1 MLGYVHFDRSGVGN
15 NRTEI
20 LVSRERIGD
29 LVRNKYVRITN
40 PDDSTGKARQFLG
53 RIVEGPFYNPEEVG
67 RDSALAQTSILKGA
81 SFPSVP
87 NYYAVGGIEILG
99 ELRDGVVF
107 GTATRPAPQA
117 KVEELSSDEIKKLL
131 AIGGDALVGTLDGYP
146 DVLVS
151 LKTQEKKVLPRNIGI
166 FGTVG
171 SGKTNTAQVI
181 IEEASKSGYAVVII
195 DVEGEYVR
203 LDDPSQEKALF
214 ELLKGYGY
222 KPAGLENFQVFY
234 PVAGESARDDA
245 IPFTIRTSDL
255 DPLIISELI
264 EAEEAQERRLLDVVE
279 SLRKR
284 RGKEEDKDKKSDSL
298 RATLAKST
306 GGDIG
311 YTLTDII
318 RECAVR
324 AEEGKGA
331 DRASYYTLMGKL
343 GGLNRTKA
351 FDVKDIEVIDATGLL
366 EEGRVTVID
375 VSGCAE
381 RLKNVVIY
389 DLLRKV
395 FQEKLSGNATKTLV
409 VIEEAHSF
417 ISRDKSQKM
426 SETIE
431 MLREIAR
438 RGRKRWLGLCFIS
451 QQPSH
456 LPNEIFELC
465 NTRIVHTIKSQA
477 NLGALKL
484 TAGDVSEEMWNN
496 VPSLG
501 VGQAVISS
509 PQLRDPI
516 VVNVRP
522 CKTKRE
528 FVD

>member
-1 MLGYVHFDRSGVGN
+1 MLGYVHFDRSGVTN

-20 LVSRERIGD
+20 LVSKEKIGE

-40 PDDSTGKARQFLG
+40 PADSSGHAREFLG

-67 RDSALAQTSILKGA
+67 RDSALAQTSILKGE
-81 SFPSVP
+81 SFPAVP

-99 ELRDGVVF
+99 ELRDWAVY

-117 KVEELSSDEIKKLL
+117 KVEDLTSDDIRKLL
-131 AIGGDALVGTLDGYP
+131 KIGGDALLGTLDGYP
-146 DVLVS
+146 DVQVS
-151 LKTQEKKVLPRNIGI
+151 LQTQEKKVIPRNLGV

-181 IEEASKSGYAVVII
+181 IEEASKSGYAVII
-195 DVEGEYVR
+195 LDVEGEYIR
-203 LDDPSQEKALF
+203 LDDPSEETSLHEILKTFDYTPVGLGNF
-214 ELLKGYGY
+214 ELY
-222 KPAGLENFQVFY
+222 Y
-234 PVAGESARDDA
+234 PTSGECAREDA
-245 IPFTIRTSDL
+245 IPFTINTQDL

-284 RGKEEDKDKKSDSL
+284 KKEEKGAKEEDSL
-298 RATLAKST
+298 RGTLSRGSRNNIT
-306 GGDIG
+306 
-311 YTLTDII
+311 YTLNDII
-318 RECAVR
+318 KECAVR
-324 AEEGKGA
+324 ADEGKGA
-331 DRASYYTLMGKL
+331 DKASYYALMGKL

-351 FDVKDIEVIDATGLL
+351 FDVKDTETINAKGLL
-366 EEGRVTVID
+366 QDGHVTVFD

-381 RLKNVVIY
+381 RLKNIVIY
-389 DLLRKV
+389 DLLSKV
-395 FQEKLSGNATKTLV
+395 FTEKLGGNTVKALI

-417 ISRDKSQKM
+417 ISRDKSSKM

-465 NTRIVHTIKSQA
+465 NTRIVHTIKSHA
-477 NLGALKL
+477 NLNALKL

-501 VGQAVISS
+501 TGQAVISS

-522 CKTKRE
+522 CRTKRE

>member
-1 MLGYVHFDRSGVGN
+1 
-15 NRTEI
+15 
-20 LVSRERIGD
+20 
-29 LVRNKYVRITN
+29 
-40 PDDSTGKARQFLG
+40 
-53 RIVEGPFYNPEEVG
+53 VEGPFYNPEEVN

-81 SFPSVP
+81 SFPSIH

-117 KVEELSSDEIKKLL
+117 RVEELSSEEIKKLL
-131 AIGGDALVGTLDGYP
+131 AIGGDALIGTLDGYP
-146 DVLVS
+146 DIRVS
-151 LKTQEKKVLPRNIGI
+151 LRTQDKKVLPRNLGI

-181 IEEASKSGYAVVII
+181 IEEASKSGYAIVIV

-203 LDDPSQEKALF
+203 LDEPSQEKSLL

-222 KPAGLENFQVFY
+222 EPGGLKNFQVFY
-234 PVAGESARDDA
+234 PVAGESGRGDA
-245 IPFTIRTSDL
+245 IPFTIKTSDL
-255 DPLIISELI
+255 DPSIISELI
-264 EAEEAQERRLLDVVE
+264 EAEEAQERRLMDVVE

-284 RGKEEDKDKKSDSL
+284 RGEEKNKKEDSL

-306 GGDIG
+306 AGINSF
-311 YTLTDII
+311 TLTDII

-343 GGLNRTKA
+343 GALNRTRA
-351 FDVKDIEVIDATGLL
+351 FDVKDVEVIDAKGLL
-366 EEGRVTVID
+366 EESHVTVID
-375 VSGCAE
+375 VSGCTE
-381 RLKNVVIY
+381 RLKNIVIY

-395 FQEKLSGNATKTLV
+395 FQEKLSGNATKALV
-409 VIEEAHSF
+409 VVEEAHSF

-431 MLREIAR
+431 MIREIAR

-516 VVNVRP
+516 VVNIRP

>member
-15 NRTEI
+15 NRVEI
-20 LVSRERIGD
+20 LVARDKIGD
-29 LVRNKYVRITN
+29 LVRNKYVKITN
-40 PDDSTGKARQFLG
+40 PDGSEDKARHFLG
-53 RIVEGPFYNPEEVG
+53 RIVEGPFFNPEEVG

-81 SFPSVP
+81 SFPSIP

-99 ELRDGVVF
+99 ELREGVVF

-117 KVEELSSDEIKKLL
+117 RVEELSGEEIKKLL
-131 AIGGDALVGTLDGYP
+131 AIGGDALIGTLDGYP
-146 DVLVS
+146 DIRVS
-151 LKTQEKKVLPRNIGI
+151 LQTQDKKVLPRNLGI

-181 IEEASKSGYAVVII
+181 IEEASKSGYAII
-195 DVEGEYVR
+195 IVDVEGEYVR
-203 LDDPSQEKALF
+203 LDEPSQEKALSN
-214 ELLKGYGY
+214 LLKGYGY
-222 KPAGLENFQVFY
+222 EPDGLANFQVFY
-234 PVAGESARDDA
+234 PIAGESTRDDA
-245 IPFTIRTSDL
+245 IPFTIKTSDL

-279 SLRKR
+279 GLRKR
-284 RGKEEDKDKKSDSL
+284 RSEEKGKKEDSL
-298 RATLAKST
+298 RSTLAKST
-306 GGDIG
+306 AGANAF
-311 YTLTDII
+311 TLTDII

-331 DRASYYTLMGKL
+331 DRSSYYTLMGKL
-343 GGLNRTKA
+343 GTLNRTKA
-351 FDVKDIEVIDATGLL
+351 FDVKDVEVIDAKGLL
-366 EEGRVTVID
+366 EESHVTVID

-381 RLKNVVIY
+381 RLKNIVIY

-395 FQEKLSGNATKTLV
+395 FQEKLSGNTTKVLV
-409 VIEEAHSF
+409 VVEEAHSF
-417 ISRDKSQKM
+417 ISREKGQKM

-431 MLREIAR
+431 MIREIAR

-501 VGQAVISS
+501 VGQAVISC

>member
-1 MLGYVHFDRSGVGN
+1 MLGYVHFDRSGVTN

-20 LVSRERIGD
+20 LVSREKID
-29 LVRNKYVRITN
+29 ELVRNKYVIITN
-40 PDDSTGKARQFLG
+40 PVDSSGRTREFLG

-67 RDSALAQTSILKGA
+67 RDSALAQTSILKGE
-81 SFPSVP
+81 SFPAVP

-99 ELRDGVVF
+99 ELRDWVVY
-107 GTATRPAPQA
+107 GTATRPVPQA
-117 KVEELSSDEIKKLL
+117 KVEELTSDDIRKLL
-131 AIGGDALVGTLDGYP
+131 RIGGDALMGTLDGYP
-146 DVLVS
+146 DVQVS
-151 LKTQEKKVLPRNIGI
+151 LQTQEKKVIPRNLGI

-181 IEEASKSGYAVVII
+181 IEEASRAGYAVII
-195 DVEGEYVR
+195 LDVEGEYIC
-203 LDDPSQEKALF
+203 LDNPSEETSLH
-214 ELLKGYGY
+214 ELLKTFKYE
-222 KPAGLENFQVFY
+222 PTGLGNFEVFF
-234 PVAGESARDDA
+234 PTSGECARDDA
-245 IPFTIRTSDL
+245 IPFTIKIQDL

-284 RGKEEDKDKKSDSL
+284 KKEEKGEKEGTL
-298 RATLAKST
+298 RRTLSRGNRNNIT
-306 GGDIG
+306 
-311 YTLTDII
+311 YTLNDII

-324 AEEGKGA
+324 ADEGRGA
-331 DRASYYTLMGKL
+331 DKASYYALMGKL
-343 GGLNRTKA
+343 GKLNRTRA
-351 FDVKDIEVIDATGLL
+351 FDVKDTEIINAKELL
-366 EEGRVTVID
+366 QDGRVTVFD

-381 RLKNVVIY
+381 RLKNIVIY
-389 DLLRKV
+389 DLLSKV
-395 FQEKLSGNATKTLV
+395 FNEKLSGNSVKALV

-417 ISRDKSQKM
+417 ISREKSSKM

-465 NTRIVHTIKSQA
+465 NTRIVHTIKSHA
-477 NLGALKL
+477 NLNALKL

-501 VGQAVISS
+501 TGQAVVSS
-509 PQLRDPI
+509 PQLRDSI
-516 VVNVRP
+516 VINVRP
-522 CKTKRE
+522 CMTKRE

>member
-20 LVSRERIGD
+20 LVSREKIGD
-29 LVRNKYVRITN
+29 LVRNKYVKITN
-40 PDDSTGKARQFLG
+40 PDGDVGKARHFLG
-53 RIVEGPFYNPEEVG
+53 RIVEGPFYNPEEVA

-81 SFPSVP
+81 SFPSIP
-87 NYYAVGGIEILG
+87 NYYAIGGIEILG
-99 ELRDGVVF
+99 ELRDSVVF

-117 KVEELSSDEIKKLL
+117 RVEELSPEEIKKLL
-131 AIGGDALVGTLDGYP
+131 AISGDALLGTLDGYP
-146 DVLVS
+146 EIRVS
-151 LKTQEKKVLPRNIGI
+151 LRTQDKKVLPRNIGI

-181 IEEASKSGYAVVII
+181 IEEASKSGYAVVIV
-195 DVEGEYVR
+195 DVEGEYVS
-203 LDDPSQEKALF
+203 LDEPSQEKSLL
-214 ELLKGYGY
+214 ELLKNYGY
-222 KPAGLENFQVFY
+222 EPGGLKDFQVFY
-234 PVAGESARDDA
+234 PVAGESARSDA
-245 IPFTIRTSDL
+245 IPFTIKTSDL
-255 DPLIISELI
+255 DPSIISELI

-284 RGKEEDKDKKSDSL
+284 RGEEKDNKSDSL
-298 RATLAKST
+298 KATLAKST
-306 GGDIG
+306 SSSF
-311 YTLTDII
+311 TLTDII

-324 AEEGKGA
+324 GEEGKGA
-331 DRASYYTLMGKL
+331 DRASYYTLMSKL
-343 GGLNRTKA
+343 GALNRTKA
-351 FDVKDIEVIDATGLL
+351 FDVKDVEVIDAKSLL
-366 EEGRVTVID
+366 EESHVTVID
-375 VSGCAE
+375 VSGCTE
-381 RLKNVVIY
+381 RLKNIVIY

-395 FQEKLSGNATKTLV
+395 FQEKLSGNSTKALLV
-409 VIEEAHSF
+409 VEEAHSF
-417 ISRDKSQKM
+417 ISREKSQKM

-431 MLREIAR
+431 MIREIAR

-516 VVNVRP
+516 VVNIRP